1 MSSNSTILI
10 VDDENMNL
18 KVLRAMLIPEGYNV
32 IEAAGGQEALT
43 LADEK
48 QPDLILLDVIMPG
61 MNGFEVCSILK
72 QKEAA
77 GKNNNSII
85 PVVMVTAL
93 KEKKD
98 RIQAQNAGA
107 DDFLTKP
114 VDRIELIIRVKSLL
128 RIKTFHDNLIESY
141 KKLQIKN
148 KELEKLERI
157 KESLT
162 HMIIHDLSNPL
173 SAISMTIELLMLTK
187 ENFNEKQ
194 VAKLKKCLN
203 YCSDLHTLI
212 NSILDIYTMEE
223 QELKLNKQN
232 VNFNDLS
239 DEVIKQFIP
248 ISKSRQ
254 IKLLFKKSAGHL
266 NAFLDTSLIK
276 RVLANLLNNA
286 FKHTSNNGVNGVIE
300 IFAKKFDKKR
310 EIEVVVKDNGSGISS
325 EYIEK
330 IFNRFEQA
338 ELKERGLKTGQ
349 NGLGL
354 AFCKMAVERHGGRIR
369 AESKGKG
376 KGSKFIF
383 TIPV

>member
-1 MSSNSTILI
+1 MSSSATILI
-10 VDDENMNL
+10 VDDEKMNL
-18 KVLRAMLIPEGYNV
+18 KVLRAMLISEGYNV
-32 IEAAGGQEALT
+32 IEATGGQEALT
-43 LADEK
+43 VADEK
-48 QPDLILLDVIMPG
+48 QPDLILLDVMMPG
-61 MNGFEVCSILK
+61 MNGFEVCRTLK
-72 QKEAA
+72 QKEAIC
-77 GKNNNSII
+77 KSNSII

-98 RIQAQNAGA
+98 RIEAQNAGA

-114 VDRIELIIRVKSLL
+114 VNRIELIIRVKSLL
-128 RIKTFHDNLIESY
+128 RIKTFHDNLLESY
-141 KKLQIKN
+141 KKLQRKN

-162 HMIIHDLSNPL
+162 HMIIHDLNNPV

-187 ENFNEKQ
+187 GNFDEEQ
-194 VAKLKKCLN
+194 VAKLEKCLN
-203 YCSDLHTLI
+203 YCSDLQTLI

-223 QELKLNKQN
+223 QELKLNKRN
-232 VNFNDLS
+232 VDVNDLF

-254 IKLLFKKSAGHL
+254 IKLLFKKSAHHL

-286 FKHTSNNGVNGVIE
+286 FKHTSNNGVIDIVAEN
-300 IFAKKFDKKR
+300 FDQKG
-310 EIEVVVKDNGSGISS
+310 ELGVVVKDNGSGIST

-338 ELKERGLKTGQ
+338 ELKERGVMTGQ

-354 AFCKMAVERHGGRIR
+354 AFCKMAVEIHGGRIR
-369 AESKGKG
+369 AESEGKG
-376 KGSKFIF
+376 KGAKFIF